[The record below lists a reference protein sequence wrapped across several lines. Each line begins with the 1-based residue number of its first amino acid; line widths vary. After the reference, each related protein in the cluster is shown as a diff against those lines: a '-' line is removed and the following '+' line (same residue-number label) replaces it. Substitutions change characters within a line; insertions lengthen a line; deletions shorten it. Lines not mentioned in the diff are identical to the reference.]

1 MRRYTTVAAQ
11 VRAATEWPQPNALH
25 FSQYTPPVSLA
36 LIGSHRAH
44 QPAATRGGDFPL
56 KLLLGR
62 EQVERGGRCPIASL
76 QARFDCPLN
85 EINSITIKY
94 FVLFMADLELGD
106 CGEIRAESGR
116 GGHKN
121 STLLCPCFTF
131 QGLATF
137 WKRQIR
143 NGGIII
149 RGSRQI
155 PHRIKPELFFGHHKK
170 IKQKKLCQPHLHK
183 SEMQMQIFMFKYDTV
198 LREISGQKWRKWFSS
213 EMDALLLF
221 AATLPDF
228 WATDCVYVTTLRYYS
243 QCWRGSTFGP
253 VLGLLTLFL
262 VLLHKFPIGS

>member
-170 IKQKKLCQPHLHK
+170 NQTKKTLPATFAQVWNANADIYVQIWHGATRDIRA
-183 SEMQMQIFMFKYDTV
+183 EMAKVIFQWNGRVVIVCSDVARFLGNRLRLRYDA
-198 LREISGQKWRKWFSS
+198 S
-213 EMDALLLF
+213 LLF
-221 AATLPDF
+221 TMLTRFNIWP
-228 WATDCVYVTTLRYYS
+228 C
-243 QCWRGSTFGP
+243 FGP
-253 VLGLLTLFL
+253 VDAVSG
-262 VLLHKFPIGS
+262 PSP

>member
-1 MRRYTTVAAQ
+1 M
-11 VRAATEWPQPNALH
+11 
-25 FSQYTPPVSLA
+25 
-36 LIGSHRAH
+36 
-44 QPAATRGGDFPL
+44 
-56 KLLLGR
+56 
-62 EQVERGGRCPIASL
+62 ERGGRCPIASL

-170 IKQKKLCQPHLHK
+170 KSNKKNSASHICTSLKCKCRYLCSNMTRCYARYQGRNGESDFPVKWTRCYCL
-183 SEMQMQIFMFKYDTV
+183 Q
-198 LREISGQKWRKWFSS
+198 RRCPISGQQTAFTLRRFVIIHNAD
-213 EMDALLLF
+213 EVQHLAL
-221 AATLPDF
+221 F
-228 WATDCVYVTTLRYYS
+228 WAC
-243 QCWRGSTFGP
+243 
-253 VLGLLTLFL
+253 
-262 VLLHKFPIGS
+262 